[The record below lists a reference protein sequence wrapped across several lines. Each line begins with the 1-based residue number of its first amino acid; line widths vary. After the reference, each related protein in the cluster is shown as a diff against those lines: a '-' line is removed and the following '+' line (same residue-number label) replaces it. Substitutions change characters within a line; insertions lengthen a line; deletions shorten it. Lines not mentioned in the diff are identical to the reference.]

1 MKKIISGLLLS
12 LTCIFMQIP
21 AWAQRLDKSMFNVDA
36 EPVSEVSILVK
47 SIYNGSPVPV
57 KIAFSGKERDAV
69 ELASGE
75 RRNFGKQCR
84 IVRVIYG
91 KGESFTLWSRQDTQR
106 AWKSKHGD
114 QGVASE
120 ARVPETPVLPVQSEA
135 VTVSPK
141 TASVYTETPSS
152 EIGTD
157 AILGAFADNVEYD
170 PYFSRRAID
179 RNSKLVEKHV
189 ECLHNWSDKQ
199 DYIQAYDL
207 EAYLTA
213 AEDSLVRYRERIPA
227 MVADF
232 IAFYTDKGYTITDQ
246 DLCGAEMRRILESRL
261 AERGNSITL
270 LRDAMRAPAAS
281 DVAGR
286 EWLGSMPWLNV
297 GVIVFLLVG
306 LFLWFMATKRKR
318 KQSTRPQA
326 VAHASESTAAPTIIV
341 RRKTTSILKKQSL
354 EDVIDNKAYMKIECA
369 DFCND
374 SAVRRIYLKNT
385 CIKEIYNL
393 YAEDLRNPD
402 NPKED
407 GCMVLGRWVYDNE
420 TNEYYVSLEHIVKPG
435 DDAVFQEYE
444 LNFGGKI
451 KLKVAEKLRKLR
463 RETNLQYD
471 LTCWVHSHPGLG
483 VFFSNS
489 DNNVQLQL
497 KHPTHPNF
505 LTAIVID
512 ILTPEQELGIF
523 TFRHDST
530 VNSKN
535 DLKKLYSLEAW
546 HKWAVE
552 SDKYSFRPEDHYNLM
567 GNTEN
572 RLPGCAGVELSNGA
586 IIDMCSIVTDS
597 ASGLAGRICG
607 YACQNL
613 GRTEYVVNA
622 ISRDSTTADGEML
635 GCFVVGT
642 YCSLPSI
649 RKAISH
655 YADTAKFVLCY
666 SISDDTV
673 TAIPLEN
680 RQLSMNEKCY
690 GEEKL
695 TNLKI
700 WTRRRR

>member
-1 MKKIISGLLLS
+1 MPRGAPKKDIKSVQTRKNINN
-12 LTCIFMQIP
+12 TKEEQKEKIKCINCGCSNQSNFYVTK
-21 AWAQRLDKSMFNVDA
+21 DKNRKF
-36 EPVSEVSILVK
+36 
-47 SIYNGSPVPV
+47 
-57 KIAFSGKERDAV
+57 
-69 ELASGE
+69 
-75 RRNFGKQCR
+75 FGK
-84 IVRVIYG
+84 I
-91 KGESFTLWSRQDTQR
+91 
-106 AWKSKHGD
+106 
-114 QGVASE
+114 
-120 ARVPETPVLPVQSEA
+120 
-135 VTVSPK
+135 
-141 TASVYTETPSS
+141 
-152 EIGTD
+152 
-157 AILGAFADNVEYD
+157 
-170 PYFSRRAID
+170 PYCKD
-179 RNSKLVEKHV
+179 
-189 ECLHNWSDKQ
+189 
-199 DYIQAYDL
+199 
-207 EAYLTA
+207 
-213 AEDSLVRYRERIPA
+213 
-227 MVADF
+227 
-232 IAFYTDKGYTITDQ
+232 
-246 DLCGAEMRRILESRL
+246 
-261 AERGNSITL
+261 
-270 LRDAMRAPAAS
+270 
-281 DVAGR
+281 
-286 EWLGSMPWLNV
+286 
-297 GVIVFLLVG
+297 
-306 LFLWFMATKRKR
+306 
-318 KQSTRPQA
+318 
-326 VAHASESTAAPTIIV
+326 
-341 RRKTTSILKKQSL
+341 
-354 EDVIDNKAYMKIECA
+354 
-369 DFCND
+369 
-374 SAVRRIYLKNT
+374 

-471 LTCWVHSHPGLG
+471 LPCWVHSHPGLG